1 MICKTIMRVR
11 WRLARRLILRD
22 RALLARREPMSIACS
37 RRYKWIK
44 KGYFHRNWVQL
55 LMIKQA

>member
-1 MICKTIMRVR
+1 MRVR

-22 RALLARREPMSIACS
+22 RALLIRREPMSIACS

-44 KGYFHRNWVQL
+44 FDRNWVQL

>member
-1 MICKTIMRVR
+1 MRVR

-22 RALLARREPMSIACS
+22 RALLIRREPMSIACS

-44 KGYFHRNWVQL
+44 KGYFRQELGTVVDD
-55 LMIKQA
+55 